1 MLETTPAT
9 WRNLLT
15 MREQEIMLLA
25 ARGLGNQEI
34 ARKLGLAEGTI
45 RFQVH
50 YVLRKLGLKRRSELA
65 DLVPRDA
72 G

>member
-1 MLETTPAT
+1 MLETAPAT

-25 ARGLGNQEI
+25 ARGLGNREI

-50 YVLRKLGLKRRSELA
+50 
-65 DLVPRDA
+65 
-72 G
+72 

>member
-1 MLETTPAT
+1 
-9 WRNLLT
+9 

-34 ARKLGLAEGTI
+34 AKKLGLAEGTV

-50 YVLRKLGLKRRSELA
+50 YVLRKLGLKHRAELIE
-65 DLVPRDA
+65 LVPRDA
-72 G
+72 GSRTRTR